1 MRYMY
6 FFTDGNVKSMHLPT
20 CSQQT
25 GLELTIPY
33 LRCDVSDST
42 WSMRDEDRRGL
53 GWGPN
58 LLHGVEVLGHQNH
71 VHDILWRGPRNIPRE
86 SKNTLSQPIHYSL
99 ALSCDTQTRQVLGFC
114 ITFSSLDLQYLLCLS
129 FLSGSQPQ
137 PSSCFIN
144 RQEQFRNTGTE
155 IHHTQCFV
163 KIKPYNLSS
172 KMYLS

>member
-71 VHDILWRGPRNIPRE
+71 VHDILWRGPRNILRE
-86 SKNTLSQPIHYSL
+86 SKNTVSQPIHYSL
-99 ALSCDTQTRQVLGFC
+99 ALSCDTQTGQVLGFC
-114 ITFSSLDLQYLLCLS
+114 ITALLICSIFSASA
-129 FLSGSQPQ
+129 F
-137 PSSCFIN
+137 
-144 RQEQFRNTGTE
+144 T
-155 IHHTQCFV
+155 V
-163 KIKPYNLSS
+163 AANLSLAAVS
-172 KMYLS
+172 LIDRNSSEILEQRYIILNVSWR